1 MVKLFEGVL
10 PDVTAVFDFGELA
23 GISVADEAVRVV
35 VDQSTSVFL
44 FCKQVIVLE
53 FGFLVPVAYIEVPD
67 RPGNYVIA
75 MHFDG

>member
-1 MVKLFEGVL
+1 M
-10 PDVTAVFDFGELA
+10 
-23 GISVADEAVRVV
+23 RVV
-35 VDQSTSVFL
+35 VDQPAAVFL